1 VKFAVSTSKTTMFK
15 VTQSSKNITPFGGL
29 NFIYDAITRKGL
41 KTFIDKQLGARHA
54 LAHYSYSDILLS
66 LFGNSLCQG
75 EYISDLQILK
85 SKFSEQVFG
94 KIPSPDTVEYVCQEL
109 KTTTIEI
116 ASEHDSKIIHQIN
129 YNHSLNKNL
138 ISLAI
143 ETQQLNK
150 ENKAY
155 VLDFDNVVVATEK
168 QDAKMS
174 YKGIK
179 GYHPNISFV
188 GRIPVHI
195 ENHNGNTPARY
206 AQAETLKRCFENLEE
221 QHISIAHFRA
231 DSASYQK
238 EVINVVSKKATHFYV
253 RIIDFA
259 DIREYCAGI
268 QNWETIE
275 INHQQKEVGTT
286 FYCPFG
292 QTNSYRIVVTR
303 TLKKTAQIDFESNS
317 AYNYYGIMTNN
328 TALSNKE
335 IIEFYNQRGDA
346 ENANRFL
353 LNDFN
358 LHHLPFPDMCT
369 NTVYMYLMAMCATL
383 FEWTKIILVN
393 NKTEKITLNMRVKTV
408 CFHYITVA
416 TQFVEHARQKIIQVF
431 SPTEYCILEI

>member
-1 VKFAVSTSKTTMFK
+1 MLK

-29 NFIYDAITRKGL
+29 NFIYDAINRKGL
-41 KTFIDKQLGARHA
+41 KTFIDKQLGSRHA
-54 LAHYSYSDILLS
+54 LAKYSYSDILLS

-75 EYISDLQILK
+75 ECIADLQTLK
-85 SKFSEQVFG
+85 SKFSEQVFT
-94 KIPSPDTVEYVCQEL
+94 KIPSPDTVEYACQEL
-109 KTTTIEI
+109 KTTTLEI
-116 ASEHDSKIIHQIN
+116 VSEHDSKILHQIN
-129 YNHSLNKNL
+129 YNTELNKSL
-138 ISLAI
+138 IALAI
-143 ETQQLNK
+143 ETKQLEN
-150 ENKAY
+150 ENKTY
-155 VLDFDNVVVATEK
+155 TLDFDNVVVATEK

-179 GYHPNISFV
+179 GYHPNIAFV

-221 QHISIAHFRA
+221 QNISIEHFRA

-238 EVINVVSKKATHFYV
+238 EVINLVSQKSNYFYV
-253 RIIDFA
+253 RITDFA
-259 DIREYCAGI
+259 DIRQHCGAI

-275 INHQQKEVGTT
+275 INHQKKEVGTT
-286 FYCPFG
+286 LYCPFG
-292 QTNSYRIVVTR
+292 ETKSYRIVVTR
-303 TLKKTAQIDFESNS
+303 TEKKTAQIDMESHT
-317 AYNYYGIMTNN
+317 AYDYYGIMTNN
-328 TALSNKE
+328 LALNNQE

-346 ENANRFL
+346 ENSNRFL

-383 FEWTKIILVN
+383 FEWTKVVLVN
-393 NKTEKITLNMRVKTV
+393 NNTEKITQTMRTKAI

-416 TQFVEHARQKIIQVF
+416 TNFVIHARQKIIQVF